1 MDTGRSGGT
10 LARVSI
16 QVVTASLMSCR
27 CGGPTQPKGGLRGR
41 ERARAA
47 RKADRRVSQLR
58 VVPSLQGKSTR
69 GEGKIMRVFVTG
81 ATGAL
86 GRHLVPGLVAAGHE
100 VTATTRTPGKV
111 AQLRAAGTEPVILD
125 GLDREAVIAAV
136 LAAAPEVIVHQ
147 MTALAGMRS
156 FRNPDKLFAATNEL
170 RTRGTDNLLAAAAE
184 AGTRRVIA
192 QSYAG
197 AGPDERPGPV
207 KTEEDPPEW
216 RPIRSAMQGPA
227 AIAHV
232 ETKVPAQAL
241 EGLVLRYGGFYG
253 PGTGDFLVE
262 AVRKRQVP
270 VIGGGTG
277 VWSFIEIT
285 DAAAATVAAV
295 GRGAPGIYNVV
306 DDDPAAVAEWLPY
319 LAEVLGAK
327 PPRRVP
333 AWLGRLLA
341 GEFVVAQMTNSR
353 GYSNE
358 KAKKELGWEPR
369 YASWREGFRAWVR
382 G

>member
-1 MDTGRSGGT
+1 
-10 LARVSI
+10 
-16 QVVTASLMSCR
+16 
-27 CGGPTQPKGGLRGR
+27 
-41 ERARAA
+41 
-47 RKADRRVSQLR
+47 
-58 VVPSLQGKSTR
+58 
-69 GEGKIMRVFVTG
+69 MRVFVTG

-111 AQLRAAGTEPVILD
+111 AQLREADAEPVIVD

-136 LAAAPEVIVHQ
+136 QAAAPEVVVHQ

-156 FRNPDKLFAATNEL
+156 LRNPDKQFATTNEL
-170 RTRGTDNLLAAAAE
+170 RTRGTDNLLAAAAR

-197 AGPDERPGPV
+197 AGPDKRSGGRL
-207 KTEEDPPEW
+207 KTEEDPLDL
-216 RPIRSAMQGPA
+216 RPIRSAVQGPA
-227 AIAHV
+227 AIAYV
-232 ETKVPAQAL
+232 DRTVPL
-241 EGLVLRYGGFYG
+241 EAAEGIVLRYGGFYG
-253 PGTGDFLVE
+253 PGASDFLLDML
-262 AVRKRQVP
+262 RKRQVP

-285 DAAAATVAAV
+285 DAAAATIAAV
-295 GRGAPGIYNVV
+295 DHGAPGLYNVV
-306 DDDPAAVAEWLPY
+306 DDDPAPVAEWLPY
-319 LAEVLGAK
+319 LAEVAGAK
-327 PPRRVP
+327 PPLRVP

-341 GEFVVAQMTNSR
+341 GEFVVAQMTTSR

-369 YASWREGFRAWVR
+369 YASWQEGFRAWVS

>member
-1 MDTGRSGGT
+1 
-10 LARVSI
+10 
-16 QVVTASLMSCR
+16 
-27 CGGPTQPKGGLRGR
+27 
-41 ERARAA
+41 
-47 RKADRRVSQLR
+47 
-58 VVPSLQGKSTR
+58 
-69 GEGKIMRVFVTG
+69 MRVFVTG

-86 GRHLVPGLVAAGHE
+86 GRHLVPALVAAGHE
-100 VTATTRTPGKV
+100 VTATTRTPGK
-111 AQLRAAGTEPVILD
+111 AGQLRAAGAEPVVVD

-136 LAAAPEVIVHQ
+136 RAASPEVIVHE

-197 AGPDERPGPV
+197 AGPDARPGPV
-207 KTEEDPPEW
+207 KTEDDPPRW
-216 RPIRSAMQGPA
+216 RPIPSAMQGPA
-227 AIAHV
+227 AIAYV
-232 ETKVPAQAL
+232 EKTVPAQAP

-253 PGTGDFLVE
+253 PGASDVLLDML
-262 AVRKRQVP
+262 RKRQVP

-277 VWSFIEIT
+277 VWSFVEIT
-285 DAAAATVAAV
+285 DAAAATLAAV
-295 GRGAPGIYNVV
+295 GRGEPGVYNVV
-306 DDDPAAVAEWLPY
+306 DSDPAPVAEWLPY
-319 LAEVLGAK
+319 LAKVAGAK
-327 PPRRVP
+327 PPLRVP

-341 GEFVVAQMTNSR
+341 GEFVVAQMTSSR

-369 YASWREGFRAWVR
+369 YASWREGFRAWVSR
-382 G
+382 

>member
-1 MDTGRSGGT
+1 
-10 LARVSI
+10 
-16 QVVTASLMSCR
+16 
-27 CGGPTQPKGGLRGR
+27 
-41 ERARAA
+41 
-47 RKADRRVSQLR
+47 
-58 VVPSLQGKSTR
+58 
-69 GEGKIMRVFVTG
+69 MRVFVTG

-86 GRHLVPGLVAAGHE
+86 GRHLVPALVAAGHE
-100 VTATTRTPGKV
+100 VTATTRTPGK
-111 AQLRAAGTEPVILD
+111 AGQLRAAGAEPVVVD

-136 LAAAPEVIVHQ
+136 RAASPEVIVHE

-197 AGPDERPGPV
+197 AGPDARPGPV
-207 KTEEDPPEW
+207 KTEDDPPRW
-216 RPIRSAMQGPA
+216 RPIPSAMQGPA
-227 AIAHV
+227 AIAYV
-232 ETKVPAQAL
+232 EKTVPAQAP

-253 PGTGDFLVE
+253 PGASDVLLDML
-262 AVRKRQVP
+262 RKRQVP

-277 VWSFIEIT
+277 VWSFVEIT
-285 DAAAATVAAV
+285 DAAAATLAAV
-295 GRGAPGIYNVV
+295 GRGEPGVYNVV
-306 DDDPAAVAEWLPY
+306 DSDPAPVAEWLPY
-319 LAEVLGAK
+319 LAKVAGAK
-327 PPRRVP
+327 PPLRVP

-341 GEFVVAQMTNSR
+341 GEFVVAQMTSSR

-369 YASWREGFRAWVR
+369 YASWREGFRAWVS

>member
-1 MDTGRSGGT
+1 
-10 LARVSI
+10 
-16 QVVTASLMSCR
+16 
-27 CGGPTQPKGGLRGR
+27 
-41 ERARAA
+41 
-47 RKADRRVSQLR
+47 
-58 VVPSLQGKSTR
+58 
-69 GEGKIMRVFVTG
+69 MRVFVTG

-86 GRHLVPGLVAAGHE
+86 GRHLVPALVAAGHE
-100 VTATTRTPGKV
+100 VIATTRTPSKAGR
-111 AQLRAAGTEPVILD
+111 LREVGAEPVVVD

-136 LAAAPEVIVHQ
+136 RAAAPEVIVHE

-197 AGPDERPGPV
+197 AGPDKRPGPV
-207 KTEEDPPEW
+207 KTEDDPPEW

-232 ETKVPAQAL
+232 EKTVPAQAL

-277 VWSFIEIT
+277 IWSFIEIT

-295 GRGAPGIYNVV
+295 GCGAPGIYNVV
-306 DDDPAAVAEWLPY
+306 DDDPAPVAEWLPY

-327 PPRRVP
+327 PPLRMP

-341 GEFVVAQMTNSR
+341 GEFVEAQMTSSR

-369 YASWREGFRAWVR
+369 YASWREGFGAWVS